1 MLRSLQSSKGNLLKT
16 KGLFVLVSIAILV
29 SKASLAQEDNIDE
42 ALAYQYFQEALT
54 ISQEDNSQLWGEKL
68 YGPMLFVNPKNRMI
82 VANQQDKEGYL
93 KREGNIYLG
102 KLPKEENI
110 ANTAFPW
117 AGYKWTMI
125 IWPLPENK
133 FERANLMMHELFHRI
148 QNNIGFPAKNPT
160 NNHLDEKDGRIL
172 IQLEWQALKQALN
185 RTGEKRIDDVKSA
198 LIFREYRRKIYPSAD
213 SLESGLELN
222 EGLAEYTGIK
232 LSGRDETAVKTRLS
246 QKVDEA
252 KNLPTFVRSFAYI
265 SGPIY
270 GILLDQTKVDWLKNL
285 TKNMDSADILAN
297 VYQIEIPQNLKEK
310 VELRSK
316 FYNGDEIQKHEDERE
331 RERQNR
337 LESYRK
343 KFVEGAVVIIPLR
356 NMNVQFDP
364 RNLQPL
370 DDLGTIY
377 PNIRI
382 SDNWG
387 ILTVSNGALM
397 SSNWTKIYLSALN
410 IAPENID
417 TNPIEGDGW
426 ELELKEGWK
435 LVASE
440 RKSDYLLKKLN

>member
-1 MLRSLQSSKGNLLKT
+1 M
-16 KGLFVLVSIAILV
+16 
-29 SKASLAQEDNIDE
+29 AQEDNIDE

-82 VANQQDKEGYL
+82 VANQQDKKGYL

-232 LSGRDETAVKTRLS
+232 LSGRDGTAVKTRLS

-285 TKNMDSADILAN
+285 TKNIDSADILAN

-310 VELRSK
+310 VELSSK

-343 KFVEGAVVIIPLR
+343 KFVEGPVVIIPLR

>member
-285 TKNMDSADILAN
+285 TKNIDSADILAN

>member
-1 MLRSLQSSKGNLLKT
+1 MKT

-232 LSGRDETAVKTRLS
+232 LSGRDGTAVKTRLS

-252 KNLPTFVRSFAYI
+252 KKLPTFVRSFAYI

-285 TKNMDSADILAN
+285 TKNIDSADILAN

-316 FYNGDEIQKHEDERE
+316 F
-331 RERQNR
+331 
-337 LESYRK
+337 L
-343 KFVEGAVVIIPLR
+343 
-356 NMNVQFDP
+356 
-364 RNLQPL
+364 
-370 DDLGTIY
+370 
-377 PNIRI
+377 
-382 SDNWG
+382 
-387 ILTVSNGALM
+387 
-397 SSNWTKIYLSALN
+397 
-410 IAPENID
+410 
-417 TNPIEGDGW
+417 
-426 ELELKEGWK
+426 
-435 LVASE
+435 
-440 RKSDYLLKKLN
+440 